1 MFVIVIIVLLILI
14 LLLSGG
20 QLKRVSIGV
29 EIVNLPNLMFL
40 DEPTTGLDSS
50 TSLEVMSAIRNVAN
64 QNRTVICTIH
74 QPSAETFALF
84 DTLLLLA
91 AGKII
96 YFGPSLHMIKYFTD
110 SPFQFKYAEG
120 SNPAE
125 FVVAVAGSFI
135 NACDG
140 RKISGAEL
148 VNYFKTTEQYSGMVE
163 AASELNNPPIMI
175 KTDEEEGEID
185 PNAVRYNTSTYH
197 QCMILIERRVKIMSR
212 DYKQQVA
219 QLVRL

>member
-1 MFVIVIIVLLILI
+1 MLLLS

-29 EIVNLPNLMFL
+29 EIVHLPDLMFL

-50 TSLEVMSAIRNVAN
+50 ISLEVISYVRNLAK

-74 QPSAETFALF
+74 QPSAEAFALF
-84 DTLLLLA
+84 DTLLLLD

-96 YFGPSLHMIKYFTD
+96 YFGPTSHMIKYFTD
-110 SPFQFKYAEG
+110 SPFQFNYAEG
-120 SNPAE
+120 SNPAD

-140 RKISGAEL
+140 RKISGVEL
-148 VNYFKTTEQYSGMVE
+148 VNYFTTTEQYRATVE
-163 AASELNNPPIMI
+163 AASEQNNPPMMI
-175 KTDEEEGEID
+175 KTDKDEGEFD
-185 PNAVRYNTSTYH
+185 PNVVRYNTSTYH
-197 QCMILIERRVKIMSR
+197 QCKILIERRIKVMR
-212 DYKQQVA
+212 RNYKGQIA
-219 QLVRL
+219 HLVRL

>member
-1 MFVIVIIVLLILI
+1 VFVIVIIVLLILI

-96 YFGPSLHMIKYFTD
+96 YFGPTLHMIKYFTD